1 MPTQVVVDMSSM
13 IIISERS
20 EVSTPGSR
28 VVSYGFWAYLSLAS
42 SPGSLESLGTR
53 LIFRVRQNFLSY
65 SLRRLRPRRHV
76 LLSHIKLWPPSRWSC
91 KAYKLYGSAGL
102 CLPGKSMFARSKTI
116 APSWPKVVRPVADG
130 KDVATRG
137 LSIGLLLALFF
148 QD

>member
-1 MPTQVVVDMSSM
+1 MHAGHELSAHAHNRLGRDGSRTSGWGGY
-13 IIISERS
+13 SERS
-20 EVSTPGSR
+20 EVSTRARESFR
-28 VVSYGFWAYLSLAS
+28 MAS
-42 SPGSLESLGTR
+42 GR
-53 LIFRVRQNFLSY
+53 IFRVRQNFLSY

-76 LLSHIKLWPPSRWSC
+76 LLSHKLWPPSRWSC